1 MSVNIG
7 NLDGAPQILE
17 VRNGLVLINGDPQP
31 IKYLT
36 EDQVRDFARELEAI
50 PDDGD
55 PGRAALRD
63 AKRIDF
69 LLGMLEHA
77 FGDECT
83 DYLEHLIGQ
92 LHYNVSVYL
101 GETEPW
107 EEKGRREV
115 IPPEKTAGSAIHG
128 VTAVDKNPSIS

>member
-1 MSVNIG
+1 MSVNLG

-17 VRNGLVLINGDPQP
+17 IKNGLVLINGDPKP

-63 AKRIDF
+63 AKRVDF
-69 LLGMLEHA
+69 LLGLLEHA
-77 FGDECT
+77 FGDECV

-101 GETEPW
+101 GEDEDWKDTGDS
-107 EEKGRREV
+107 K
-115 IPPEKTAGSAIHG
+115 
-128 VTAVDKNPSIS
+128 

>member
-1 MSVNIG
+1 MSVNLG

-17 VRNGLVLINGDPQP
+17 IKNGLVLINGDPKP

-55 PGRAALRD
+55 PGRAALR
-63 AKRIDF
+63 
-69 LLGMLEHA
+69 EHA
-77 FGDECT
+77 FGDECV
-83 DYLEHLIGQ
+83 DYLEPLIGQ

-101 GETEPW
+101 GEDEDW
-107 EEKGRREV
+107 EDTGDGK
-115 IPPEKTAGSAIHG
+115 
-128 VTAVDKNPSIS
+128 

>member
-107 EEKGRREV
+107 EEKD
-115 IPPEKTAGSAIHG
+115 AGKYFGKLTIKAR
-128 VTAVDKNPSIS
+128 

>member
-63 AKRIDF
+63 
-69 LLGMLEHA
+69 
-77 FGDECT
+77 
-83 DYLEHLIGQ
+83 
-92 LHYNVSVYL
+92 
-101 GETEPW
+101 
-107 EEKGRREV
+107 EKD
-115 IPPEKTAGSAIHG
+115 AG
-128 VTAVDKNPSIS
+128 K

>member
-17 VRNGLVLINGDPQP
+17 VRNGLLLINGDPQP

-107 EEKGRREV
+107 EEKD
-115 IPPEKTAGSAIHG
+115 AG
-128 VTAVDKNPSIS
+128 K

>member
-101 GETEPW
+101 GETEP
-107 EEKGRREV
+107 
-115 IPPEKTAGSAIHG
+115 
-128 VTAVDKNPSIS
+128 

>member
-55 PGRAALRD
+55 PG
-63 AKRIDF
+63 DF

-83 DYLEHLIGQ
+83 DYIEHLIGQ

-107 EEKGRREV
+107 EEKD
-115 IPPEKTAGSAIHG
+115 AG
-128 VTAVDKNPSIS
+128 K